1 MSAFEREADLGSPP
15 LECADATRDP
25 STVCDCE
32 GGEGPNCP
40 GCVEQMSAEL
50 AKAVDDT
57 QDTLELARR
66 VIAARYAVPR
76 ISADERKA
84 EEALK
89 AQLHSLW
96 RRTVG
101 GSL

>member
-1 MSAFEREADLGSPP
+1 MDGRL
-15 LECADATRDP
+15 
-25 STVCDCE
+25 
-32 GGEGPNCP
+32 
-40 GCVEQMSAEL
+40 
-50 AKAVDDT
+50 
-57 QDTLELARR
+57 DTLELARR

-84 EEALK
+84 EQALK

-96 RRTVG
+96 RRTAG